1 MFTLNG
7 DTVGWKSSKKEMTV
21 DSIIESE
28 YIVASDGSLGSG
40 LDKVV
45 HL

>member
-1 MFTLNG
+1 MFALNG
-7 DTVGWKSSKKEMTV
+7 NIVSWKSSKFEMIV
-21 DSIIESE
+21 DSRIESE

-40 LDKVV
+40 LDKLV

>member
-1 MFTLNG
+1 MFILNG
-7 DTVGWKSSKKEMTV
+7 GTISWKSSKKEMTV

-28 YIVASDGSLGSG
+28 YIVASDDNLGRG
-40 LDKVV
+40 LDKLV